1 MIGLSGLT
9 VVMVMLVVAIAG
21 TGAGPRTP
29 GMRKLSPLAKKNRP
43 LLSLRHLFD
52 GVGAYART
60 PFCFRFVFVASGYE
74 LCYHSPRI
82 RMKYK
87 TLLQILKV
95 LIYSKRFLWRLGS
108 LLSLVLSGLLLRAW
122 HVKGHISYRLSYRL
136 KKLGFA
142 FGREWYTKR
151 LVVHGLMIL
160 MLGVLALPQSRWWKV
175 PDFGVP
181 GQQTRLYPLVAD
193 TSDVETYEEVTAAP
207 SFAASEA
214 AVPWDAGALAPA
226 PVNLSAETDP
236 GYDVLADTLSG
247 LAILKPI
254 AMPGAIVSGR
264 IASTKYEVEPGD
276 SFYSIAADFGVS
288 IATIIWANN
297 LTPNSILRPGNVLV
311 IPPVT
316 GVLHTVRRG
325 DTVSRIAALYKASAD
340 EIIAFNRLGQNGEGL
355 KAGEEVVVPNG
366 TKQAQAPS
374 IATKTPSPTAVVRRG
389 AVPAASREAAGAT
402 GFIWPTGARVVTQGF
417 GIRHH
422 ALDIAG
428 PFHTPNYAANAGK
441 VITANCPPPGEY
453 RGAKLN
459 HGYGCWIIIDHGN
472 GIQTL
477 YGHNDQILVSVGDFV
492 ERGQTIGLMG
502 NTGNV
507 RGVTG
512 IHLHFEVI
520 LRGQRVNPYG
530 YVR

>member
-1 MIGLSGLT
+1 
-9 VVMVMLVVAIAG
+9 
-21 TGAGPRTP
+21 
-29 GMRKLSPLAKKNRP
+29 
-43 LLSLRHLFD
+43 
-52 GVGAYART
+52 
-60 PFCFRFVFVASGYE
+60 
-74 LCYHSPRI
+74 
-82 RMKYK
+82 MKYK
-87 TLLQILKV
+87 TLLQFLKILMY
-95 LIYSKRFLWRLGS
+95 IKRFLWWLGS
-108 LLSLVLSGLLLRAW
+108 LLSSVFSGFILRLW
-122 HVKGHISYRLSYRL
+122 RVKGHLSYRLGYRL

-142 FGREWYTKR
+142 IGNDWYSKR
-151 LVVHGLMIL
+151 FVIHTLALVGLL
-160 MLGVLALPQSRWWKV
+160 LLALPQSRLRSA

-181 GQQTRLYPLVAD
+181 GQHTRLYPLVAD

-207 SFAASEA
+207 SFAAA
-214 AVPWDAGALAPA
+214 DTAVPWDQGALTPTMLGAGVEGEVA
-226 PVNLSAETDP
+226 
-236 GYDVLADTLSG
+236 YDALADTLSG
-247 LAILKPI
+247 LAIMKPI

-264 IASTKYEVEPGD
+264 TAAANYEVAPGD

-288 IATIIWANN
+288 IPTILWANN
-297 LTPNSILRPGNVLV
+297 LTQNAVLRPGNTLT

-316 GVLHTVRRG
+316 GVMHTVKRG
-325 DTVSRIAALYKASAD
+325 DTVGRIANLYQASSDA
-340 EIIAFNRLGQNGEGL
+340 IIAFNRLGQNGEGL
-355 KAGEEVVVPNG
+355 KAGEIVMVPNG
-366 TKQAQAPS
+366 VKQAQSGSTAIARPS
-374 IATKTPSPTAVVRRG
+374 TISTSQTVRRG
-389 AVPAASREAAGAT
+389 AAPPPSTQAAGAS

-417 GIRHH
+417 GITHH

-428 PFHTPNYAANAGK
+428 PFHTPNYAANAGR
-441 VITANCPPPGEY
+441 VVTANCPPPGEY
-453 RGAKLN
+453 RGPKLN

-520 LRGQRVNPYG
+520 LKGTRVNPYG